1 MPRQFQHPL
10 LPQAS
15 HDEDALQSFVISMR
29 GHISAT
35 LTPGNR
41 AAYERD
47 VAPAYR
53 RAHGHAPR
61 TRHEVR
67 RAMLRHPFH
76 QSWSSIIRTT
86 QEMIWDSP
94 GHSALRQIDALNAA
108 ARTGGQTGGTLT
120 LDPTI
125 GIPPYLSAVDIHCMP
140 GNFQQEVTDDADV
153 YAAALYDRGVYIYI
167 MGGMGPLNDAL
178 GHMMVDHV
186 KREFPDLKPRRIL
199 DMGCGIGT
207 GTLPFVDAFP
217 DAEVHGIDV
226 AAPMLRYAH
235 ARSEALGRKV
245 HYTQMNAERT
255 DFPDAH
261 FDLVMTHIV
270 VHETSHKALRNILRE
285 CRRLLKPG
293 GVTLHCETPMYDA
306 RLSPFD
312 QSQTDWD
319 TYFNNE
325 PFVGPMHGLDADA
338 LMREAG
344 FAEDELANGD
354 LPLYVPGVDDGEK
367 GDDYRHRIGGYL
379 SIIGAR
385 RRAA

>member
-10 LPQAS
+10 LPQTA
-15 HDEDALQSFVISMR
+15 HDEEALQAFVISMR
-29 GHISAT
+29 GHISAN

-41 AAYERD
+41 QAFDRD

-53 RAHGHAPR
+53 KAHGRVPAN
-61 TRHEVR
+61 RHEVR

-76 QSWSSIIRTT
+76 QSWSSLIRTT

-94 GHSALRQIDALNAA
+94 GHTALRQIDRLNAA
-108 ARTGGQTGGTLT
+108 AKPKGKPRGTLA
-120 LDPTI
+120 LDPSVAV
-125 GIPPYLSAVDIHCMP
+125 PPYLSAVDIHCMP
-140 GNFQQEVTDDADV
+140 GNFHQEVTDGDDT

-178 GHMMVDHV
+178 GDMMVDYV
-186 KREFPDLKPRRIL
+186 KTRFPDLAPKRIL
-199 DMGCGIGT
+199 DMGCGIGA
-207 GTLPFVDAFP
+207 GTVPFATAFP

-235 ARSEALGRKV
+235 ARAEALGSTL
-245 HYTQMNAERT
+245 HLSQQNAERT
-255 DFPDAH
+255 NFPDAS

-270 VHETSHKALRNILRE
+270 VHETSQKALRNILKE

-306 RLSPFD
+306 RLSLFD
-312 QSQTDWD
+312 QAQTDWD

-354 LPLYVPGVDDGEK
+354 LPLYVPGVDDGK
-367 GDDYRHRIGGYL
+367 PGDDYRHRIGGYL
-379 SIIGAR
+379 SILGAR
-385 RRAA
+385 RRG